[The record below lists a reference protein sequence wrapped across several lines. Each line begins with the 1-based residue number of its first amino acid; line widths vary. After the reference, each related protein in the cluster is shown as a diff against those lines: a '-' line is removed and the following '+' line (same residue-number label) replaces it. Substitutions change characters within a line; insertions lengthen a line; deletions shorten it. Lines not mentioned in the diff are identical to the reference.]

1 MTLPAIDTCKKRI
14 ESNYTKLT
22 NTTGWASRTI
32 NKTTHK
38 IQCTINFNN
47 AYQNMNTYK
56 TKWNKFFQTTGLA
69 KQTMASIEST
79 SSEPE
84 IPSEISDFQYPS
96 DVSVSTTLPPHHF
109 IYAAIDTPFDKGE
122 MNKNIFVFEQFGDK
136 IIPVGF
142 LANNANSPLKFNVIT
157 RNPQTF
163 KIEKVNNDAL
173 TFCEAMEY
181 TGDKFSQYCGCKD
194 GNNNVVTQFE
204 KNAACNNSFGCKIK
218 PIRPTNLA
226 PKFKLF

>member
-122 MNKNIFVFEQFGDK
+122 MNKNIFAFEQFGDK
-136 IIPVGF
+136 IIPVGY
-142 LANNANSPLKFNVIT
+142 LANNANSP
-157 RNPQTF
+157 
-163 KIEKVNNDAL
+163 
-173 TFCEAMEY
+173 
-181 TGDKFSQYCGCKD
+181 
-194 GNNNVVTQFE
+194 
-204 KNAACNNSFGCKIK
+204 
-218 PIRPTNLA
+218 
-226 PKFKLF
+226 